1 MDDPITQFVHPHL
14 HRHHHHHGDGSHGHS
29 RRKHMNKIV
38 QRLAITGFLLLVLLT
53 LLYVWTSSGSSETS
67 GFVSPSLPV
76 PIQSANRVKVS

>member
-1 MDDPITQFVHPHL
+1 
-14 HRHHHHHGDGSHGHS
+14 
-29 RRKHMNKIV
+29 MNKIV

>member
-14 HRHHHHHGDGSHGHS
+14 HRHHHHGDGSHGHS

-67 GFVSPSLPV
+67 GFVSPSLPSRFS
-76 PIQSANRVKVS
+76 PLIA